1 GTWAEHW
8 AERPRNIMARF
19 DYQQLVRE
27 RLDAEV
33 GTIFKTGRTRVALLK
48 PSTYHVSMSSL
59 GLQHIYRVLNALP
72 DVVAER
78 AFLPDDVEA
87 FAHTRG
93 PLTTYESGMPVGD
106 ADIIA
111 VSLAYEIEPTALLRC
126 LDLSGMPLLA
136 SDRGEG
142 YPLVVMG
149 GPLTFSNILPA
160 APFADV
166 VIM

>member
-1 GTWAEHW
+1 
-8 AERPRNIMARF
+8 
-19 DYQQLVRE
+19 
-27 RLDAEV
+27 
-33 GTIFKTGRTRVALLK
+33 
-48 PSTYHVSMSSL
+48 
-59 GLQHIYRVLNALP
+59 
-72 DVVAER
+72 
-78 AFLPDDVEA
+78 DVEA

-111 VSLAYEIEPTALLRC
+111 VSIAYEMEITALLRC

-166 VIM
+166 VIMGEGEEVVLEVVGALHTAHSREQFFDTIEGLSGVYLPARHGEQLRPVAKAADETLPAYSVIRTPHTELSD